1 LTFFQLCDA
10 CIRAKSIE
18 DVDFSQICLNSNRSD
33 ILQNYFI
40 ANKPVYLVM
49 NTKKQQGHDDKDL
62 EDPIRKKNKLQDQK
76 DKDIKDKLSCRD
88 LGCLVKN
95 SQTNQNWIIPG
106 SKYKTIFTR
115 EVNAAMVE
123 IIGLIGLGASR
134 PVDEEPNDPPQMSR
148 SRFSLNKK

>member
-1 LTFFQLCDA
+1 
-10 CIRAKSIE
+10 
-18 DVDFSQICLNSNRSD
+18 
-33 ILQNYFI
+33 
-40 ANKPVYLVM
+40 
-49 NTKKQQGHDDKDL
+49 
-62 EDPIRKKNKLQDQK
+62 
-76 DKDIKDKLSCRD
+76 
-88 LGCLVKN
+88 LVKN